1 MLGNTYHAQ
10 ASSQTDVNTMADA
23 SESPPWTP
31 KKDAAALSPTDK
43 GNVKAKAK
51 AKGKG
56 KAKKAKTEQS
66 SESSDPNTPLSAEKK
81 VEPKKSRKQKLTE
94 LATLSDDKEEE
105 VEEMSTGLMFS
116 FKFM

>member
-10 ASSQTDVNTMADA
+10 ASSKPDDKTTDGS
-23 SESPPWTP
+23 SESPPATP
-31 KKDAAALSPTDK
+31 KKDAAAPSPTAEGK
-43 GNVKAKAK
+43 GQAKAK
-51 AKGKG
+51 AKG